1 MRINTVEEPMKYK
14 EHRGFNEAEHREFND
29 SSEHSRKQNNDSE
42 IVSFSQVLKEV
53 KRARKYL
60 YSK

>member
-1 MRINTVEEPMKYK
+1 MRINTVAEPMKYN
-14 EHRGFNEAEHREFND
+14 EHRGFNEAEHREFNN
-29 SSEHSRKQNNDSE
+29 SNEHSRKENNDSK

-60 YSK
+60 NSK